1 MSRTRGRGPSGR
13 DDGGIPVQRDTVSE
27 PARVEALWLLNKE
40 GKAAI
45 VVPPLESVYGIRQ
58 DPAGI
63 VAGAE
68 RAALTLGNGFRI
80 PIHYPEEARPMMAA
94 ALLQGRIDLFE
105 IDDAGGIVRETV
117 LSLHS

>member
-1 MSRTRGRGPSGR
+1 M
-13 DDGGIPVQRDTVSE
+13 PVQVDVGTQLST
-27 PARVEALWLLNKE
+27 VEALWLLNKE

-45 VVPPLESVYGIRQ
+45 VVPPLEGVYGIRQ
-58 DPAGI
+58 DPTGI
-63 VAGAE
+63 VAGAD

-80 PIHYPEEARPMMAA
+80 PLHYPQDARQTMAA

-105 IDDAGGIVRETV
+105 IDEAGSVVRETV